1 VVAAGFAEDADVEVA
16 AWFGPFVVLF
26 SEHGA
31 DEARLLRRH
40 RAHARDAR
48 RWHVRPAPDGGG
60 RNGCPLAA
68 LRALDSVAELVAVGV
83 TRCGDCVV
91 TVSCPACGK
100 CHVHGLGAVS
110 SPARDARTAGSSRP
124 TTTTYRAQPGS
135 CWRTLILGR
144 GAPAT
149 TDAPQ
154 EPVSP
159 E

>member
-1 VVAAGFAEDADVEVA
+1 MGLLFIWWVLVAAGFAEDVDVEVA

-68 LRALDSVAELVAVGV
+68 LRALDRVAELVAVGV

-91 TVSCPACGK
+91 TLSCPACAMCK
-100 CHVHGLGAVS
+100 DGLGTFR
-110 SPARDARTAGSSRP
+110 AR
-124 TTTTYRAQPGS
+124 RA
-135 CWRTLILGR
+135 
-144 GAPAT
+144 APALPVLV
-149 TDAPQ
+149 APRLLDT
-154 EPVSP
+154 SP
-159 E
+159 NPEAVGAL